1 MFVPVMG
8 RAGSAVF
15 ALLICGIAASPSA
28 AGPRLSS
35 IRARGHVTCGVDAR
49 VAGFAERDAQGRY
62 RGLDV
67 DICRALSAAI
77 FGVPDKVT
85 FVQAS
90 SVAEFRRNAAIDV
103 VSRRLTWELRREAPL
118 GLLFGPITFYDGQGF
133 LVAKRVGAAT
143 VDRLSGVAMCAA
155 GGTPF
160 EFNVGV
166 YFGAHRLELNKVV
179 LESPDKFDDIA
190 GALAANRCAAYTA
203 DVSELGAIRA
213 RMQRP
218 GDWDI
223 LPDRISQEP
232 LAQLVRADDPEFYDI
247 LRWTVFALIE
257 AERLG
262 VTAANVEE
270 MKKRDSVEVQRLLGV
285 VPGNGKALGL
295 PETWAYN
302 VIKALGNYGEM
313 FERNVGRGSPIGLER
328 GQNRL
333 WTNGG
338 LMYAPPLR

>member
-1 MFVPVMG
+1 
-8 RAGSAVF
+8 
-15 ALLICGIAASPSA
+15 
-28 AGPRLSS
+28 
-35 IRARGHVTCGVDAR
+35 
-49 VAGFAERDAQGRY
+49 
-62 RGLDV
+62 V

-77 FGVPDKVT
+77 FGVPDNVT
-85 FVQAS
+85 FIQAS

-133 LVAKRVGAAT
+133 LVARRVGAGT
-143 VDRLSGVAMCAA
+143 VDRLSGVATCVA

-232 LAQLVRADDPEFYDI
+232 LAQLVRADDPQFYDI